1 MEGCDSYVNGNCV
14 KYRKNGKAEP
24 STREWLYEDLDISE
38 FEFISEYRMRRKSSI
53 FGNKYICLTSD
64 DIERIKNG
72 EILHIPG
79 EYGTFIGLV
88 SKGES

>member
-1 MEGCDSYVNGNCV
+1 M
-14 KYRKNGKAEP
+14 
-24 STREWLYEDLDISE
+24 
-38 FEFISEYRMRRKSSI
+38 
-53 FGNKYICLTSD
+53 ICLTSD